1 MMCFQAKMSMIRNLF
16 ILDLWEVVGG
26 SKTGLDEQFV
36 TLYVE
41 IKFCMEIYFLLKII
55 CEVCII
61 FLIWCC

>member
-36 TLYVE
+36 TLYVA
-41 IKFCMEIYFLLKII
+41 IKFCMEIYF
-55 CEVCII
+55 
-61 FLIWCC
+61 